1 MVTILSFGL
10 IDEEELQHLAES
22 ILSNG
27 LINPITVRVWKDKFM
42 IVAGERRWRACKLAG
57 LKKIE
62 AFVKTYKDDV
72 DWQIESLI
80 ENWQRENL
88 SSVEK
93 EKYLWKI
100 WNVGKFKTHKELGK
114 ALGVSEGNIQGI
126 LRAREIRKN
135 LPKQASANI
144 STRTILDVKGLE
156 KKEQTELLT
165 KISKGK
171 ISQTDSN
178 TIREYARVIK
188 QSTPEVK
195 KALLSDEINVEQAE
209 RITKLKTP
217 EQRTKAIQEH
227 KNIGLIDRN
236 IERNVENQETAND
249 N

>member
-93 EKYLWKI
+93 ENNVYALWKT
-100 WNVGKFKTHKELGK
+100 GKFKTYVELAK
-114 ALGVSEGNIQGI
+114 KLGVSDMSINDIIQAKEVRGRSKAALLI
-126 LRAREIRKN
+126 T
-135 LPKQASANI
+135 
-144 STRTILDVKGLE
+144 TRTITDTKGLDDKERKQIFNKVE
-156 KKEQTELLT
+156 KGNLAAEKV
-165 KISKGK
+165 
-171 ISQTDSN
+171 
-178 TIREYARVIK
+178 REIVKVIK

-195 KALLSDEINVEQAE
+195 KALLSDEISVEQAE
-209 RITKLKTP
+209 RITTSC
-217 EQRTKAIQEH
+217 
-227 KNIGLIDRN
+227 
-236 IERNVENQETAND
+236 
-249 N
+249 